1 MAKKDPLSDTRR
13 ESFRAWCESMG
24 WRTESGRWSTNDIC
38 SAIGKSYQQ
47 TSNILNG
54 HGSFGATLAREI
66 ETHKGLPA
74 GFFDQD
80 STEEYLDVP
89 RVNVRVSAGN
99 GSVAEVEDVIGH
111 LKFSRSFLRAC
122 GVTPASAKVVDVV
135 GYSMEPTIK
144 HGAVLLLSTANRE
157 PADNQIYAL
166 ADPQDG
172 LIVKRLRRLDSGWV
186 ARSDNADFADKP
198 INEGR
203 PMTIIGRAIWMGA
216 RL

>member
-1 MAKKDPLSDTRR
+1 MSIK
-13 ESFRAWCESMG
+13 
-24 WRTESGRWSTNDIC
+24 
-38 SAIGKSYQQ
+38 
-47 TSNILNG
+47 
-54 HGSFGATLAREI
+54 LAQEI
-66 ETHKGLPA
+66 EERLGLERHSLQGEQA
-74 GFFDQD
+74 GDF
-80 STEEYLDVP
+80 TDVP

-166 ADPQDG
+166 ADPQEG